1 MGPSRIQ
8 FNGID
13 ASPSANQQT
22 GLSIHSQKKSNIK
35 EFQPGN
41 VTEKTPCSYSPTL
54 SDRQKAGVDGLH
66 LYSFTRRLLFSLHG
80 VKLNDDIVTCMS
92 EHGLKYPLAPYIFT
106 PPPPS
111 SSPPHLH
118 PVFKFLYEHVSSH
131 EHEFM
136 LIR

>member
-8 FNGID
+8 FNGIG
-13 ASPSANQQT
+13 ANPSANQQT

-35 EFQPGN
+35 EFPPGN

-54 SDRQKAGVDGLH
+54 SDTQKAGVDGLH

-106 PPPPS
+106 PPPSLPLPPLPPPS
-111 SSPPHLH
+111 LSFS
-118 PVFKFLYEHVSSH
+118 YEHVTSH

-136 LIR
+136 LIQ